1 MKSVVTIE
9 GHKFSVKDYL
19 LVGSDKA
26 AKSVPASTPRAIP
39 LLNITMMSDEKWH
52 KRANAQKKTDL
63 PAIAILFRL

>member
-26 AKSVPASTPRAIP
+26 ASTAI
-39 LLNITMMSDEKWH
+39 SE
-52 KRANAQKKTDL
+52 
-63 PAIAILFRL
+63 